1 MSELLSYAI
10 ASVTGSCYGCSA
22 VRHLNWSIIAKVL
35 S

>member
-10 ASVTGSCYGCSA
+10 ASVTGSYQGCSA
-22 VRHLNWSIIAKVL
+22 VRHLNWSIIAKAL